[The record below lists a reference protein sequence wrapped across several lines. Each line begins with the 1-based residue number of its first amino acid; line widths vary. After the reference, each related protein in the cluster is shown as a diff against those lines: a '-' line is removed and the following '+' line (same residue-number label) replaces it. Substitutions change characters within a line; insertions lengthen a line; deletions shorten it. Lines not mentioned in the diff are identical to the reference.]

1 MKLTLKKLFIPALVA
16 ILIAIGFSILTSC
29 GDKITYV
36 NAPTTTVYDSVLDA
50 TTSSSTSTTTIAYQ
64 SNTDRFIDEIRTTVP
79 MGNFYVTDSDLIKFA
94 NLVCDVLRK
103 GGTGAS
109 IASTIV
115 ENFTDTDD
123 IRFFSRTA
131 GIGVRYFCSDMT
143 YRVTMGV

>member
-36 NAPTTTVYDSVLDA
+36 NAPTTTVYDSVLDT
-50 TTSSSTSTTTIAYQ
+50 TTSSSTSTTTIVYQ

-115 ENFTDTDD
+115 ENFTDSDD
-123 IRFFSRTA
+123 IRFFSRAA